1 MQSFGGPIHSK
12 ITSDGTGLIEDCN
25 RKKCFYCLFIE
36 MEFILLGFPTYVVG
50 SSLAEIKK
58 IENTR
63 ISNLATY
70 VATVLSIT
78 FSVQVIPVR
87 AKPESKITNVSQFS
101 AEFCLTS
108 SLNLLMSISCFGH
121 LDYKT
126 S

>member
-1 MQSFGGPIHSK
+1 
-12 ITSDGTGLIEDCN
+12 
-25 RKKCFYCLFIE
+25 
-36 MEFILLGFPTYVVG
+36 MEFILLGYPTYVVG
-50 SSLAEIKK
+50 SSLTEIKK
-58 IENTR
+58 IENTK

-87 AKPESKITNVSQFS
+87 AKPESKVTNVSQFS

-108 SLNLLMSISCFGH
+108 SLNLLTSISCFGH